1 MLDVVRHLTLLVHE
15 QVIVQFLVMRGYT
28 RIATGLLR
36 DLRVVVILVG
46 HRAYLP
52 GIIAG

>member
-36 DLRVVVILVG
+36 DLRVVILVG
-46 HRAYLP
+46 HRAHLA